1 MKLSKVLDLRGTK
14 IAYLMLAMAGNVA
27 MALLFFSLVDSLVAR
42 YGDLVTGLDTTLMLG
57 IFLGSLTVA
66 FLVAVL
72 AKDKRGLTYGVYG
85 GLAGMIVIGLM
96 TWKSGLLSALVS
108 LMAVFGGFQR
118 RFAGRNVPAHSQT
131 KIAGSIKLVL
141 AWNWLAARAF
151 ACPQSPGVRQERHAW
166 QCGHPNGT
174 LQFRSTLIAHA
185 PSRRQSPGRQ
195 AGQG

>member
-14 IAYLMLAMAGNVA
+14 IAYLMLAMAGNIA

-66 FLVAVL
+66 FLVAMI

-108 LMAVFGGFQR
+108 LMAVFGGFN
-118 RFAGRNVPAHSQT
+118 G
-131 KIAGSIKLVL
+131 GSLGEMFLRTRK
-141 AWNWLAARAF
+141 
-151 ACPQSPGVRQERHAW
+151 PK
-166 QCGHPNGT
+166 
-174 LQFRSTLIAHA
+174 
-185 PSRRQSPGRQ
+185 
-195 AGQG
+195 

>member
-108 LMAVFGGFQR
+108 LMAVFGGFN
-118 RFAGRNVPAHSQT
+118 G
-131 KIAGSIKLVL
+131 GSLGEMFLRTRK
-141 AWNWLAARAF
+141 
-151 ACPQSPGVRQERHAW
+151 PK
-166 QCGHPNGT
+166 
-174 LQFRSTLIAHA
+174 
-185 PSRRQSPGRQ
+185 
-195 AGQG
+195 